1 MTFVLSRSNDGA
13 ITYDP
18 PDADH
23 SYNVKVMLLSAP
35 PPEDLFE
42 KTCHFADSGAYSRET
57 LVHPTRVI
65 QFLVGVR
72 GKNETMAIGG
82 PWSPSLD
89 GADPEGDPSVLVR
102 TAVRA
107 CRALTGVDL
116 SGCTQWHRFLEI
128 HYRRQETSSRPA
140 RTETTVIF
148 LPDVWSVMP
157 TRAEYI
163 DTEAR

>member
-1 MTFVLSRSNDGA
+1 
-13 ITYDP
+13 
-18 PDADH
+18 
-23 SYNVKVMLLSAP
+23 ML
-35 PPEDLFE
+35 
-42 KTCHFADSGAYSRET
+42 CR
-57 LVHPTRVI
+57 
-65 QFLVGVR
+65 
-72 GKNETMAIGG
+72 
-82 PWSPSLD
+82 SPSLD
-89 GADPEGDPSVLVR
+89 GPDPEGDPSVLVR
-102 TAVRA
+102 TAIRV

-163 DTEAR
+163 DTEARYIIQALSDLDWRLVLYLKKSIQADGDVPPSSLASRLLTLQPTILLATPNL

>member
-1 MTFVLSRSNDGA
+1 MYGPLYSIYCLISPTVLLCR
-13 ITYDP
+13 
-18 PDADH
+18 
-23 SYNVKVMLLSAP
+23 
-35 PPEDLFE
+35 
-42 KTCHFADSGAYSRET
+42 
-57 LVHPTRVI
+57 
-65 QFLVGVR
+65 
-72 GKNETMAIGG
+72 
-82 PWSPSLD
+82 SPSLD
-89 GADPEGDPSVLVR
+89 GPDPEGDPSVLVR
-102 TAVRA
+102 TAIRA

>member
-1 MTFVLSRSNDGA
+1 M
-13 ITYDP
+13 
-18 PDADH
+18 
-23 SYNVKVMLLSAP
+23 
-35 PPEDLFE
+35 
-42 KTCHFADSGAYSRET
+42 
-57 LVHPTRVI
+57 
-65 QFLVGVR
+65 
-72 GKNETMAIGG
+72 
-82 PWSPSLD
+82 
-89 GADPEGDPSVLVR
+89 LVR
-102 TAVRA
+102 TAIRA

-163 DTEAR
+163 DTEARYIIQASIDLDWLLVLYIKKSKEAGLPFTFDVPPSSLVSSLLTVQPTILATPNL